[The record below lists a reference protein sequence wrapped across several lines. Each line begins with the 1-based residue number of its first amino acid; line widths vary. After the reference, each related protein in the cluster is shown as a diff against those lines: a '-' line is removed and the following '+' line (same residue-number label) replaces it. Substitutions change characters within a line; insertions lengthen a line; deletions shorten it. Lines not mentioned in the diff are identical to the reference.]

1 MANKAEILITGRNTS
16 NTAFKSVD
24 KGMKGLLVS
33 ATKVS
38 GAITAIG
45 GGAALAG
52 FTAFTKKVIDSQDE
66 LSKMSQKIGISV
78 EGLAGLQHAGD
89 LAGISLEGIQKA
101 VKSVS
106 TQLFDA
112 ASGLLES
119 KRNFTSLGI
128 EIKNTDG
135 SLRKAEDVIVELA
148 DKFAKMEDATEKTAL
163 ATKLFG
169 RAGLDLIP
177 LLNQGSDALARMIQE
192 GKELNPVT
200 AESARQSEV
209 FNDNILRL
217 QKSVKQ
223 VGIAIVTNIIPTIAR
238 MSEKFANAT
247 FETKNFWQ
255 VLIGTFLSSENELAN
270 PRKAIELITISLNK
284 QKDKL
289 AELNEGWHAFSD
301 TRRSILEIDISAGE
315 SRISALRAELTQ
327 QQKDIFVAPQL
338 TDTGSNEFKATIEDT
353 TTGGKAA
360 SDLKAKLAR
369 QKSFVESEEKKAAVL
384 GKTAAQIALL
394 TAKELDLNAADT
406 ERVRI
411 AAERAAIFREDAELT
426 KKFQNDLEKNL
437 TAKNAFIAAEEKEK
451 QQSED
456 RQKRNDLELS
466 LLGETEKKRSLIL
479 AQFDNEIIK
488 REKIIE
494 LGKLDLDEVT
504 RKQLEAQL
512 QLAESRNNAL
522 AEQEQILESQKETT
536 DQMTQF
542 GVQAARNLQTAF
554 ADFLF
559 DPFDKGLDGM
569 LAGFADVLRR
579 MVAEAAATELL
590 GAIFGKT
597 SGGGIDLFG
606 GSGLLGSLFSGAG
619 AFFGFA
625 HGGFHQ
631 GGFRLVGEEGPELEA
646 TGPSRIFSV
655 NQTRDIL
662 SSPKG
667 GDNIS
672 INLNLATGV
681 QQTVRVEVLNMMPFI
696 EQKIQK
702 AVADA
707 KTRGGR
713 GDSL

>member
-1 MANKAEILITGRNTS
+1 MANKAEILITGEDRS
-16 NTAFKSVD
+16 RTAFNSVD
-24 KGMKGLLVS
+24 KGMKGMLVS
-33 ATKVS
+33 STKIS
-38 GAITAIG
+38 GAIAAIG
-45 GGAALAG
+45 VAALAG
-52 FTAFTKKVIDSQDE
+52 FSAFAKNVINAQDE
-66 LSKMSQKIGISV
+66 LSKMSQQIGISV
-78 EGLAGLQHAGD
+78 EGLAGLQHAGE
-89 LAGISLEGIQKA
+89 LAGVSLEQIKKS

-106 TQLFDA
+106 SQLFDA
-112 ASGLLES
+112 ASGLTES
-119 KRNFTSLGI
+119 KRNFEALGV
-128 EIKNTDG
+128 EVRNSDG
-135 SLRKAEDVIVELA
+135 SLRDVEDVIVEVA
-148 DKFAKMEDATEKTAL
+148 DKFADMKDGTEKTAL
-163 ATKLFG
+163 AVKLFG
-169 RAGLDLIP
+169 KAGLELIP
-177 LLNQGSDALARMIQE
+177 LLNEGSDALARMIAE

-200 AESARQSEV
+200 AESARQSEI
-209 FNDNILRL
+209 FNDNMLRL
-217 QKSVKQ
+217 GKSMKQ
-223 VGIAIVTNIIPTIAR
+223 VGI
-238 MSEKFANAT
+238 
-247 FETKNFWQ
+247 
-255 VLIGTFLSSENELAN
+255 ELAN
-270 PRKAIELITISLNK
+270 NMIPSLSELSESFAGAAVN
-284 QKDKL
+284 
-289 AELNEGWHAFSD
+289 SD
-301 TRRSILEIDISAGE
+301 TFWKTFTGFVLTGGNESDNPAESIREITANLVELKDQLASHKQAWASWYFTDDIAILETMIEGNEAKLE
-315 SRISALRAELTQ
+315 FLQRKNTVQR
-327 QQKDIFVAPQL
+327 KDIF
-338 TDTGSNEFKATIEDT
+338 TGIPILEKKDFTAKIEDT
-353 TTGGKAA
+353 TATNKEA
-360 SDLKAKLAR
+360 SGLKTKLAR
-369 QKSFVESEEKKAAVL
+369 QKQFVDGLEKQAAVL
-384 GKTAAQIALL
+384 NLNSVQTALL
-394 TAKELDLNAADT
+394 TAKELELNEADT
-406 ERVRI
+406 ERARL
-411 AAERAAIFREDAELT
+411 AAERIKFNAEESAFA
-426 KKFQNDLEKNL
+426 KEFQNDLE
-437 TAKNAFIAAEEKEK
+437 AKLNARNAFIEAEEREK
-451 QQSED
+451 QQAED

-466 LLGETEKKRSLIL
+466 LLEETEKKRDLIL

-536 DQMTQF
+536 DQITQF
-542 GVQAARNLQTAF
+542 GVQGARNLQTAF

-569 LAGFADVLRR
+569 LAGFANVLKR
-579 MVAEAAATELL
+579 MVAEAVATELL

-597 SGGGIDLFG
+597 SGGQIDLFS

-631 GGFRLVGEEGPELEA
+631 GGLRLVGEERPELEA

-707 KTRGGR
+707 KTRGRR